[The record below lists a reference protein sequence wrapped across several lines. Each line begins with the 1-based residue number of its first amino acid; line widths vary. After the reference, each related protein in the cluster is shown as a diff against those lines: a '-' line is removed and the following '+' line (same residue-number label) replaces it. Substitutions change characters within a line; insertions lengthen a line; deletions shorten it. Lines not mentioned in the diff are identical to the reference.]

1 MEPPNPFSN
10 SIIKEYQIITNNTNF
25 NLSIYFSNSLFFKL
39 KYLNENDE
47 LNKFE
52 KKLLLDDLKKISK
65 WFNIFDSLDEVFSDI
80 IKLIENKQINIIIE
94 NNIAKLIFDINMEK
108 IKEVIIN
115 LEKKELTKDE
125 LIDKLI
131 EENKQLKLRLNN
143 LEKRFDSLE
152 EKFNNL
158 KNKKAENIYKNDII
172 YSDII
177 NNEDKKILNIWF
189 NSNND
194 KTIKLLYK
202 ASIDGDNYNDFYRLC
217 ENKGPTITIV
227 LTTEGL
233 KFGGYTSISW
243 SNPNNEGNN
252 TKYYEDKNAFI
263 FSLDKKKKYYP
274 KANDKY
280 QVCMYSD
287 RGPSFGGGND
297 LSLHNKCLHN
307 NNSYNRCPE
316 TYQTKKYELNGGNEY
331 FTVQDYEVYS
341 IK

>member
-52 KKLLLDDLKKISK
+52 KNLLLDDLKKISK

-177 NNEDKKILNIWF
+177 NNEDKKILNNWF
-189 NSNND
+189 NSNN
-194 KTIKLLYK
+194 IKQL
-202 ASIDGDNYNDFYRLC
+202 NYY
-217 ENKGPTITIV
+217 
-227 LTTEGL
+227 
-233 KFGGYTSISW
+233 
-243 SNPNNEGNN
+243 
-252 TKYYEDKNAFI
+252 
-263 FSLDKKKKYYP
+263 
-274 KANDKY
+274 
-280 QVCMYSD
+280 
-287 RGPSFGGGND
+287 
-297 LSLHNKCLHN
+297 
-307 NNSYNRCPE
+307 
-316 TYQTKKYELNGGNEY
+316 
-331 FTVQDYEVYS
+331 
-341 IK
+341 IKPQ

>member
-65 WFNIFDSLDEVFSDI
+65 WFNIFDSLEEVFSDI

-125 LIDKLI
+125 LIDNLI

-202 ASIDGDNYNDFYRLC
+202 ASRDGDNYKDFYRLC
-217 ENKGPTITIV
+217 ENKGPTITIA
-227 LTTEGL
+227 LTTKNF
-233 KFGGYTSISW
+233 KFGGYTSLSW
-243 SNPNNEGNN
+243 KNPNIGSNRN
-252 TKYYEDKNAFI
+252 KSYEDKNAFI
-263 FSLDKKKKYYP
+263 FSLNKKKKFYP
-274 KANDKY
+274 KINNKNH
-280 QVCMYSD
+280 VCMWSD

-297 LSLHNKCLHN
+297 LCIHNNCLHN
-307 NNSYNRCPE
+307 NNSYNGCPNTYE
-316 TYQTKKYELNGGNEY
+316 TEKYELNGGEFN
-331 FTVQDYEVYS
+331 FTVKDYEVYS
-341 IK
+341 IN

>member
-1 MEPPNPFSN
+1 MEPPNPSSN
-10 SIIKEYQIITNNTNF
+10 SIIKEYQIITNNNNF

-52 KKLLLDDLKKISK
+52 KNLLLDDLKKISK

-125 LIDKLI
+125 LIDNLI

-158 KNKKAENIYKNDII
+158 KNKKAENIYNNDII

-177 NNEDKKILNIWF
+177 NNEDKKILNNWF

-202 ASIDGDNYNDFYRLC
+202 ASKDGDNYNDFYRLC

>member
-10 SIIKEYQIITNNTNF
+10 SIIKEYQIITNNNNF

-39 KYLNENDE
+39 KYFNENNE
-47 LNKFE
+47 LDKFE
-52 KKLLLDDLKKISK
+52 KKLSLDDLKKISN

-177 NNEDKKILNIWF
+177 NNEDKKILNNWF

-202 ASIDGDNYNDFYRLC
+202 ASKDGDNYNDFYRLC

-243 SNPNNEGNN
+243 SNPINEGNN

-316 TYQTKKYELNGGNEY
+316 TYQTKKYELNGGKEY

-341 IK
+341 IN

>member
-10 SIIKEYQIITNNTNF
+10 SIIKEYQIITNNNNF

-39 KYLNENDE
+39 KYFNENEE
-47 LNKFE
+47 LDKFE
-52 KKLLLDDLKKISK
+52 KKLSLDDLKKISK

-125 LIDKLI
+125 LIDNLI

-152 EKFNNL
+152 KKFNNL
-158 KNKKAENIYKNDII
+158 KNKKAENIYNNDII

-177 NNEDKKILNIWF
+177 NNEDKKILNNWF

-202 ASIDGDNYNDFYRLC
+202 ASRDGDNYQDFYRLC
-217 ENKGPTITIV
+217 EDKGPTITIA
-227 LTTEGL
+227 LTTKGF
-233 KFGGYTSISW
+233 KFGGYTSLSW
-243 SNPNNEGNN
+243 KNPNNGSCI
-252 TKYYEDKNAFI
+252 YYEDKNAFI
-263 FSLDKKKKYYP
+263 FSLNKKKKFYP
-274 KANDKY
+274 KIGNKNH
-280 QVCMYSD
+280 VCMHSD

-297 LSLHNKCLHN
+297 FQLCNNCLHN
-307 NNSYNRCPE
+307 NKSYNYCQS
-316 TYQTKKYELNGGNEY
+316 TYNIENYELNGGEKN
-331 FTVQDYEVYS
+331 FTVKDYEVYS
-341 IK
+341 IN

>member
-1 MEPPNPFSN
+1 MEPPNPSSN
-10 SIIKEYQIITNNTNF
+10 SIIKEYHIITNNNNF

-39 KYLNENDE
+39 KYFNENEE
-47 LNKFE
+47 LDKFE
-52 KKLLLDDLKKISK
+52 KKLSLDDLKKISK

-125 LIDKLI
+125 LIDNLI

-152 EKFNNL
+152 KKFNNL
-158 KNKKAENIYKNDII
+158 KNKKAENIYNNDII

-177 NNEDKKILNIWF
+177 NNEDKKILNNWF

-202 ASIDGDNYNDFYRLC
+202 ASKDGDNYNDFYRLC

-263 FSLDKKKKYYP
+263 FSLDKKKKFYP
-274 KANDKY
+274 KTNDKY
-280 QVCMYSD
+280 HVCMYSD

-316 TYQTKKYELNGGNEY
+316 TYQTKKYELNGGKEY